1 MTARFRR
8 ATVLAVAAG
17 FVLSAGAAAPALAAS
32 AGSPGSPPGVVQAH
46 RADVV
51 QKVTAFFDQYTSAI
65 EGANPNMDPREVR
78 NEFLTPDLDARLD
91 AWADE
96 NMADPVFRA
105 QNVPQDRSVRYEG
118 SGAGHATVVVTEYW
132 GDGSSTEVWY
142 QVPLAGGRIT
152 DLTDPP
158 R

>member
-1 MTARFRR
+1 MTAKFRR
-8 ATVLAVAAG
+8 ATVVAVAAG

-32 AGSPGSPPGVVQAH
+32 AGSPPAVVQVQQ
-46 RADVV
+46 ADVV
-51 QKVTAFFDQYTSAI
+51 QHVTQFFDQYKSAV
-65 EGANPNMDPREVR
+65 EGTNPDMNPQEVR
-78 NEFLTPDLDARLD
+78 NEFLTPELNARLD
-91 AWADE
+91 AWADQ

-132 GDGSSTEVWY
+132 GDGSSTDVWY

-152 DLTDPP
+152 DLIDAPQ
-158 R
+158 